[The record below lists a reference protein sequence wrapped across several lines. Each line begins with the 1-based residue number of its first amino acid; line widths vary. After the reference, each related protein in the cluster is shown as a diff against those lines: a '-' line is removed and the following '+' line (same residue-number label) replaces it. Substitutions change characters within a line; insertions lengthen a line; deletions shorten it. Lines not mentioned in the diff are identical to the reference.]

1 MDDKKA
7 RIVEMDDALLG
18 IVGEICNGAVDSAG
32 KAVESILDVSS
43 KFIDGHARRALKDF
57 RNIYFEN
64 YEIRRETEKINSGV
78 DSMIE
83 DLQSKLEAGD
93 DLSGLSLA
101 EDSEN
106 DELAR
111 NRMALSALQKRLE
124 QIISLDDAIKQK
136 LLPVLSSMQFE
147 DMIRQRLNHVVAMWG
162 IAIIAMHQNES
173 QDYTATAEEM
183 AQCLTSKGE
192 RDLYYQ
198 RMLGIDPPESIAD
211 QSSIFDILF

>member
-1 MDDKKA
+1 MDEKKA
-7 RIVEMDDALLG
+7 RLAEMDDALLG
-18 IVGEICNGAVDSAG
+18 IVGDVCNSAVECAG
-32 KAVESILDVSS
+32 KAAESILDVSS
-43 KFIDGHARRALKDF
+43 KFIDGHAQRALKDF
-57 RNIYFEN
+57 RSIYFEN
-64 YEIRRETEKINSGV
+64 SEIRHETEKINSGV
-78 DSMIE
+78 DSMID
-83 DLQSKLEAGD
+83 DLQAKLEAGD
-93 DLSGLSLA
+93 HLSGLSLA

-136 LLPVLSSMQFE
+136 LIPVLSSMQFE

-162 IAIIAMHQNES
+162 IAIMAMHQNNS
-173 QDYTATAEEM
+173 HDFTATAEAM

-192 RDLYYQ
+192 RDIYYR

-211 QSSIFDILF
+211 QAGILDILF